1 MSATAVNGGAVSEA
15 AGDEI
20 TNIARKVIPT
30 MARFNV
36 PMSPENYRVW
46 YEYMIG
52 SNESLSKEM
61 KAYQENGTS
70 FSEKLNKELFNKY
83 FGQVAERKMLE
94 EVSQRTYEI
103 LRESLE
109 KVSAAGN
116 DTQAYSS
123 RLNTFVARLEE
134 DARDS
139 KGLKNM
145 IQEIVAET
153 RVMEQSSAKL
163 QEQLESAKKE
173 SNQLRQT
180 LDEVRREATRDVLT
194 GLFNRKHMEMKF
206 HELSQA
212 YKEEGTDFSVVMMD
226 IDFFK
231 SINDSYG
238 HKVGDA
244 VLEYIGKTI
253 RDAVKGRDVPARY
266 GGEEFIILLPQTTC
280 ENACRLAENIR
291 KEIANKNIKITKTQ
305 QKVGQITI
313 SAGVAQIKKEDMGNN
328 YVIERADRA
337 LYLAKDSGRNNVKSQ
352 KDLISKR

>member
-1 MSATAVNGGAVSEA
+1 MPASSVSEQTA
-15 AGDEI
+15 PETSGDDI

-61 KAYQENGTS
+61 NDYQESGAP
-70 FSEKLNKELFNKY
+70 FSDQVNKDLYNKY

-103 LRESLE
+103 LKESME
-109 KVSAAGN
+109 KVTAAGS

-123 RLNTFVARLEE
+123 RLNSFVARLEE
-134 DARDS
+134 DASDS
-139 KGLKNM
+139 SGLKNI
-145 IQEIVAET
+145 IQEIVTET
-153 RVMEQSSAKL
+153 RAMEQSSAEL
-163 QEQLESAKKE
+163 QKQLETAKEE
-173 SNQLRQT
+173 SDQLRQT

-206 HELSQA
+206 HELSEA
-212 YKEEGTDFSVVMMD
+212 YKNEGVDFSVIMMD

-231 SINDSYG
+231 TINDNYG

-244 VLEYIGKTI
+244 VLAFIGKTI
-253 RDAVKGRDVPARY
+253 SDAVKGRDVPARY

-280 ENACRLAENIR
+280 ENACRLAENLCN
-291 KEIANKNIKITKTQ
+291 EIANKNIKITKTQ
-305 QKVGQITI
+305 QKIGPVTI
-313 SAGVAQIKKEDMGNN
+313 SVGVAQIKPEDIGNN
-328 YVIERADRA
+328 YVIERADKA
-337 LYLAKDSGRNNVKSQ
+337 LYLAKHSGRNNVKSEN
-352 KDLISKR
+352 DLVLK